1 MIRTWINYTI
11 MFISLVLIQVLLL
24 NYIQFSGFINPY
36 IYVLF
41 VLLLPVSTPRYAVV
55 LLGFF
60 MGLVIDIFSNTL
72 GMHAAATTFM
82 AFARPVVMNVI
93 SAREMDKSDYP
104 GLQQYGFLWFLYY
117 AGILVFMHHVIFFYI
132 EAFTFTNFIHT
143 FIRCFLSSLF
153 SIFMIVLSQFLVFRH

>member
-1 MIRTWINYTI
+1 MIRIWIKYTL

-24 NYIQFSGFINPY
+24 NFIQFSGFINPY

-82 AFARPVVMNVI
+82 AFARPLVMDLI

-104 GLQQYGFLWFLYY
+104 GLHQYGFLWFLYY
-117 AGILVFMHHVIFFYI
+117 SSILVLLHHIFFFYI
-132 EAFTFTNFIHT
+132 EAFIFVNFIHT
-143 FIRCFLSSLF
+143 FIRCLLSSVF
-153 SIFMIVLSQFLVFRH
+153 SVFMIVLSQFLVFRN